1 MWWWKWSWV
10 ICSWVAAEKVGA
22 QDLPLEVSLTGG
34 GLAFMEEGGGIS
46 SYPALLGKNVD
57 GYVVMA
63 GSRLYG
69 TALGD
74 IRFAANLS
82 MEKQGFALD
91 FQQRGGGGL
100 RQYMGRLSYGLSLRD
115 GLQLALRVGG
125 GLETAQGYA
134 SRYRPAVGVGCGM
147 RVTDRCQWLLQADG
161 LIGFLASGNSKAYR
175 VRTGLGYQV
184 AEQVSLTAEC
194 VAASGVATLV
204 VCTIH
209 YQPTE
214 KAWFRLGYSGVQL
227 SVSGGFLFRDC
238 RMELGLGWHP
248 VLGLQQC
255 LQISYL
261 WNRRGA

>member
-1 MWWWKWSWV
+1 MWWRNWCWIV
-10 ICSWVAAEKVGA
+10 CCLAAAEKVGA
-22 QDLPLEVSLTGG
+22 QDLPVEVSLTAG
-34 GLAFMEEGGGIS
+34 GLAFMEVAGGFS
-46 SYPALLGKNVD
+46 AYPALLGRNLD
-57 GYVVMA
+57 GYAVMT
-63 GSRLYG
+63 GNRLYG

-74 IRFAANLS
+74 LRIAANLP
-82 MEKQGFALD
+82 MENHGFAVD
-91 FQQRGGGGL
+91 FQQRSGGGL
-100 RQYMGRLSYGLSLRD
+100 RQFMARVSYGLSLRE
-115 GLQLALRVGG
+115 GLQLALRIGG

-134 SRYRPAVGVGCGM
+134 SRYKPVVGIGCGIG
-147 RVTDRCQWLLQADG
+147 VTDRCQWLLQAEG
-161 LIGFLASGNSKAYR
+161 LLGFLAKGNHSAYK

-194 VAASGVATLV
+194 VAASGGAAIV

-209 YQPTE
+209 YRPTE

-227 SVSGGFLFRDC
+227 SASGGFLFRDC

-261 WNRRGA
+261 WKRRGA